1 MTTRRD
7 SMLPERFENE
17 PGDQPKNRQGMILL
31 MLALLMLSQD
41 DDSGII

>member
-17 PGDQPKNRQGMILL
+17 PGDQPKNRQGMLLL
-31 MLALLMLSQD
+31 MLAVMLLAQEQD
-41 DDSGII
+41 DGNI